1 MCNGTQLQQLPAPEW
16 KGAEACIMASR
27 KSRRA
32 SISKDGLPAFQRMP
46 VISESARPTSRQ
58 HAAAQA
64 APRLQPIPVQAQPV
78 NPQHASMCPMGPK
91 HRVVKK
97 PVEKRPP
104 SKQQQRAAKENAPA
118 GGKVYTSKEVKTTTV
133 VKNGMLTKTVT
144 TITTGPDGQKHTT
157 IEEHTEMVKGLRQ
170 HNRKPL
176 EPLPIHGVEDAPSG
190 NWGRPTSSHGTPS
203 PPQAP
208 QGGKQRKPSAPRKR
222 PAPVRVPKEA
232 PQETSR
238 VEKLAANKEKLAARH
253 EVREARG
260 AAPLLGWSPK
270 KIEECLARHNE
281 LRARHGAPPLK
292 WRDDLA
298 RDAQKAANACVEKG
312 HLFHSNHPNA
322 GQNAAWNY
330 PTFECAINGWYDEV
344 HSPGYDF
351 NNGGFTGGT
360 GHFTQVVWNSCTHVG
375 MAHDTNGDGTFMV
388 ANYYPPGNYMGRF
401 DDEVKPLTEAG
412 KKAEDE
418 ERKNK

>member
-1 MCNGTQLQQLPAPEW
+1 MGQTHNTSMCNGTQLQQLPAAPEW
-16 KGAEACIMASR
+16 KGAEARIMASR

-32 SISKDGLPAFQRMP
+32 SITKDGLPAFQRMP
-46 VISESARPTSRQ
+46 VISESARPASRQ

-64 APRLQPIPVQAQPV
+64 ARRLQPIPVQAQPV
-78 NPQHASMCPMGPK
+78 NPQHASMCPTGPK

-144 TITTGPDGQKHTT
+144 TITTGPDGQKHTM
-157 IEEHTEMVKGLRQ
+157 IEEHTETVKGLRQ

-176 EPLPIHGVEDAPSG
+176 EPLPIHGVEDTPSG
-190 NWGRPTSSHGTPS
+190 NWGRPPSSHGTPS
-203 PPQAP
+203 PPQA

-238 VEKLAANKEKLAARH
+238 VEKLAARR
-253 EVREARG
+253 EVREAHG

-270 KIEECLARHNE
+270 KIEECL
-281 LRARHGAPPLK
+281 
-292 WRDDLA
+292 
-298 RDAQKAANACVEKG
+298 
-312 HLFHSNHPNA
+312 
-322 GQNAAWNY
+322 
-330 PTFECAINGWYDEV
+330 
-344 HSPGYDF
+344 
-351 NNGGFTGGT
+351 
-360 GHFTQVVWNSCTHVG
+360 
-375 MAHDTNGDGTFMV
+375 
-388 ANYYPPGNYMGRF
+388 
-401 DDEVKPLTEAG
+401 
-412 KKAEDE
+412 
-418 ERKNK
+418 

>member
-1 MCNGTQLQQLPAPEW
+1 
-16 KGAEACIMASR
+16 
-27 KSRRA
+27 
-32 SISKDGLPAFQRMP
+32 
-46 VISESARPTSRQ
+46 
-58 HAAAQA
+58 
-64 APRLQPIPVQAQPV
+64 
-78 NPQHASMCPMGPK
+78 MGPK

-104 SKQQQRAAKENAPA
+104 SKQQRVAKENAPA

-144 TITTGPDGQKHTT
+144 TITTGPDGQKHTA

-208 QGGKQRKPSAPRKR
+208 
-222 PAPVRVPKEA
+222 
-232 PQETSR
+232 
-238 VEKLAANKEKLAARH
+238 
-253 EVREARG
+253 
-260 AAPLLGWSPK
+260 
-270 KIEECLARHNE
+270 
-281 LRARHGAPPLK
+281 LK

-298 RDAQKAANACVEKG
+298 RDAQKAANACVDKG

-330 PTFECAINGWYDEV
+330 PTFECSINGWYNEV
-344 HSPGYDF
+344 HNPGYDF

-360 GHFTQVVWNSCTHVG
+360 GHFTQVVW
-375 MAHDTNGDGTFMV
+375 
-388 ANYYPPGNYMGRF
+388 
-401 DDEVKPLTEAG
+401 
-412 KKAEDE
+412 
-418 ERKNK
+418 